1 MKEVVNNLKKLRVIK
16 PEPDFSRRSRLLL
29 LQEHPRPTLTT
40 LINLR
45 EVLKFSIA
53 LSFTAALLIITL
65 GSLTY
70 VKKSPLPLVVAGLDI
85 SALKAE
91 AESLNIDISLSELEY
106 NSSSPTLPPAD
117 SQDQNNN
124 TAYFEQTILNN
135 ETADIKL
142 ENPVNGDIDKALRAI
157 SK

>member
-1 MKEVVNNLKKLRVIK
+1 MEKIVENLKKLRSIK
-16 PEPDFSRRSRLLL
+16 PEPEFSRRSRLLL
-29 LQEHPRPTLTT
+29 LQETPRPAFGVLN
-40 LINLR
+40 NLR

-53 LSFTAALLIITL
+53 LSLTAALLVISI

-70 VKKSPLPLVVAGLDI
+70 VKKSPLPLVIAGLDV

-106 NSSSPTLPPAD
+106 NFPSAATPKPAD
-117 SQDQNNN
+117 QKTANDP
-124 TAYFEQTILNN
+124 AYFEQTILNS
-135 ETADIKL
+135 ETAAINL
-142 ENPVNGDIDKALRAI
+142 ENPVNNRIDDALRAL

>member
-1 MKEVVNNLKKLRVIK
+1 MEKIIENLKKLRSIK
-16 PEPDFSRRSRLLL
+16 PESGFSRRSRLLL
-29 LQEHPRPTLTT
+29 LQETPRPALNA

-70 VKKSPLPLVVAGLDI
+70 IKKSPLPLVVAGLDVG
-85 SALKAE
+85 ALQAE
-91 AESLNIDISLSELEY
+91 AESLNINISLSELEY
-106 NSSSPTLPPAD
+106 DSSAATALPAD
-117 SQDQNNN
+117 DQNQNSDP
-124 TAYFEQTILNN
+124 AYFDQNILNG
-135 ETADIKL
+135 ETAVIKL
-142 ENPVNGDIDKALRAI
+142 ENPVNSKIDDALRAL